1 MALTECPECGTPLG
15 RTARK
20 CPRCGLKLKK
30 NSRHKRKFL
39 YAAVSAATLIVLSTW
54 LFLRTGSDPRFER
67 IDTWKGPDKEK
78 VEIYRTDRRIE
89 ESDLRRHAW
98 GILGGNSAQAVLY
111 FDHDIRLLPIEGA
124 ASYLEALDAA
134 CRQKPVAGAWFY
146 PGTKDKAPQKGFKM
160 YPVYPF
166 GREERP
172 TPVNESA
179 QTEEGEKL
187 ELSQKFDH

>member
-1 MALTECPECGTPLG
+1 M
-15 RTARK
+15 
-20 CPRCGLKLKK
+20 
-30 NSRHKRKFL
+30 
-39 YAAVSAATLIVLSTW
+39 
-54 LFLRTGSDPRFER
+54 
-67 IDTWKGPDKEK
+67 
-78 VEIYRTDRRIE
+78 EIYRTDRRIE